1 MNVDL
6 QQVGAD
12 IAKGIRRVFRGIE
25 LELKPGKLPVDSVNK
40 FAANGMQLY
49 RGVATEGFDLLG
61 LEEKR
66 VIFIRE
72 RLDGFSQLLQSVFWQ
87 SRMTPSAGMVQSAAS
102 SNQNTSQEP
111 VDVPMSGQVILVQ
124 KIQ

>member
-6 QQVGAD
+6 QQVGAH
-12 IAKGIRRVFRGIE
+12 IVKGIRRVFRGIE

-40 FAANGMQLY
+40 FAANGMQQY

-72 RLDGFSQLLQSVFWQ
+72 RFDGFGQLLQSVFWQ
-87 SRMTPSAGMVQSAAS
+87 SRMTPSAGLVESAACP
-102 SNQNTSQEP
+102 NQNTSQNP
-111 VDVPMSGQVILVQ
+111 VDVSMRGQFILVQ
-124 KIQ
+124 